1 MPARKNLSAIVKKTV
16 AASQE
21 WKCKH
26 CSNILDQ
33 CYEIDHIICVK
44 DGGTNDE
51 SNLQALCPNCHRK
64 KTGKDIQKPKIT
76 EKSPSKKV
84 ELPPWWNSRIGE
96 KSTFLKNTTSS
107 QYPELTWN
115 SKITNFN
122 KYTVNELKI
131 MLVTMNGEVRNGTKK
146 EIISFL
152 SDGAKSWNK
161 TTAMF
166 GVVPTAMFGS
176 KKLSDKEIVG
186 MMNPDL
192 IDYQEKQKQN
202 LMQFNLA
209 KQIAGF

>member
-1 MPARKNLSAIVKKTV
+1 MPARKNLTNTVKKTV

-51 SNLQALCPNCHRK
+51 TNLQALCPNCHRK
-64 KTGKDIQKPKIT
+64 KTSKDIQKPKLA
-76 EKSPSKKV
+76 EKSSLKKV
-84 ELPPWWNSRIGE
+84 ELPPWWNSRISE
-96 KSTFLKNTTSS
+96 QSTFLKNITSS
-107 QYPELTWN
+107 HYPDLTWN

-131 MLVTMNGEVRNGTKK
+131 MLVTMNGQVRNGTKK

-152 SDGAKSWNK
+152 TDGAKSWNE
-161 TTAMF
+161 T
-166 GVVPTAMFGS
+166 TAMFGS
-176 KKLSDKEIVG
+176 KKISDKEIVG
-186 MMNPDL
+186 VMNPNL
-192 IDYQEKQKQN
+192 IDYQEKQKQK
-202 LMQFNLA
+202 LMQFNMA
-209 KQIAGF
+209 KQFADMGF